1 MDVETSSVAS
11 NEVNNLPD
19 EAISKETKTVMNS
32 TKDNELCPQP
42 QLDKKVP
49 LLAESE
55 VVVGP
60 TLSRTNSVVE
70 LPEVENR
77 IETDLEH
84 KSSESQPQI
93 MSNDEKTITN
103 KDTSNTE
110 DTLSVHS
117 IDQNDSS
124 VVDSDIEAKL
134 TDVESIILAHESLL
148 EMGRKVG
155 IVLY

>member
-1 MDVETSSVAS
+1 MDVETSSVSS
-11 NEVNNLPD
+11 NELNLPD
-19 EAISKETKTVMNS
+19 EAISKETKTDMNS
-32 TKDNELCPQP
+32 TKDNKLCPQP

-55 VVVGP
+55 VLVGP
-60 TLSRTNSVVE
+60 TLSQTNSVAQI
-70 LPEVENR
+70 PEVENP
-77 IETDLEH
+77 IETDLKH

-93 MSNDEKTITN
+93 MPNDKKTITN
-103 KDTSNTE
+103 KDISNTE